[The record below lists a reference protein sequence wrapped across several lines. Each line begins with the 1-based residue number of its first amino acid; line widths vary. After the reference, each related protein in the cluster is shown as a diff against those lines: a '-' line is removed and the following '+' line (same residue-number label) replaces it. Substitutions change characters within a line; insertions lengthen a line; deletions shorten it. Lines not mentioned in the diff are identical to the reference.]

1 VRQAE
6 LGLRRTVRRPGPVT
20 GRQRHASLSRCPLAR
35 MELELALDVLLTR
48 LPGLRLAVPTDD
60 LHRRPGM
67 VMRNLTT
74 LPVTW
79 DHARKRQP

>member
-1 VRQAE
+1 
-6 LGLRRTVRRPGPVT
+6 
-20 GRQRHASLSRCPLAR
+20 